1 MGPWA
6 RRDAGPQI
14 VTNVAEEIDVSF
26 RPPLA
31 LLGLFYALLSA
42 YAVGALR
49 QRWRL
54 LYSLGFIAMS
64 YTLVEGVAMALGG
77 DEEESVWP
85 SLWV

>member
-1 MGPWA
+1 MLAPK
-6 RRDAGPQI
+6 I
-14 VTNVAEEIDVSF
+14 VTNVAEEIDVFF

-54 LYSLGFIAMS
+54 LYSLGLIAMS
-64 YTLVEGVAMALGG
+64 YALVAGVAMALGVG
-77 DEEESVWP
+77 
-85 SLWV
+85 

>member
-14 VTNVAEEIDVSF
+14 VTNVAEEIDVFF

-31 LLGLFYALLSA
+31 LLGLLYALLSA

-54 LYSLGFIAMS
+54 PYSLGLIAVS
-64 YTLVEGVAMALGG
+64 SVLVAGVAMALGG

-85 SLWV
+85 SPWV